1 MARRPLTVDERKARA
16 RMLVFAGT
24 LLVIGVLVIAA
35 VAVFG
40 SFLSRFG
47 GV

>member
-1 MARRPLTVDERKARA
+1 VARRPLTIDERASRT
-16 RMLVFAGT
+16 RVLVFAGT
-24 LLVIGVLVIAA
+24 LVVIVVLVLAA

-47 GV
+47 GA